1 MPKRQ
6 DSWLNAT
13 LGGKRLCCSI
23 SLPHEIT
30 GQRPGH
36 SEIGG
41 GGEADGET
49 KMTLTEDAP
58 STTQYNQITATNVES
73 GCDIRRLN
81 QNWTPKQR
89 YSELNITFGN
99 RYKNWEA
106 VRVRCAAVQRMTL
119 RQNSSITGADNPEN
133 KTVEPGNSEQVAK
146 NFTIF
151 CKIGLQYW
159 NLKFEKVCLKFW
171 MFFSKKGTIV
181 L

>member
-1 MPKRQ
+1 MALRAMSHWPSCSSKQYIAAGMSIVEIQAYPKAPGAGETMAL
-6 DSWLNAT
+6 WL
-13 LGGKRLCCSI
+13 
-23 SLPHEIT
+23 
-30 GQRPGH
+30 
-36 SEIGG
+36 
-41 GGEADGET
+41 ET